1 MRAHTHIITDR
12 ESNSQKQHGIPV
24 LMRGVSGWVPKE
36 NLATLPPLD
45 LEGRLPEGDRDG
57 TGPKAHRSIL
67 RRVGAQAGW
76 RWRQKA
82 EVGMKE
88 KQLTPSIAGLE

>member
-1 MRAHTHIITDR
+1 MDANGAPSNTSSFRPR
-12 ESNSQKQHGIPV
+12 E
-24 LMRGVSGWVPKE
+24 
-36 NLATLPPLD
+36 T
-45 LEGRLPEGDRDG
+45 EGRLPGGDRDG

-76 RWRQKA
+76 RRRQKA
-82 EVGMKE
+82 GVGMTE

>member
-1 MRAHTHIITDR
+1 MGTNGTPSNTSSFRPR
-12 ESNSQKQHGIPV
+12 EI
-24 LMRGVSGWVPKE
+24 
-36 NLATLPPLD
+36 
-45 LEGRLPEGDRDG
+45 EGRLPEGDRDG